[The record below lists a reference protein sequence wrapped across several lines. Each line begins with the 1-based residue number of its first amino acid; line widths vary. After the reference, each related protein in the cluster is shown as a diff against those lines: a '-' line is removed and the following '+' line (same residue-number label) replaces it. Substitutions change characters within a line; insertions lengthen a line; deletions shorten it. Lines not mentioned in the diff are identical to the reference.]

1 MSLIFNYLRWYR
13 IFHKNCL
20 FFKVSWNSFDY
31 TTRSGVSY
39 AGSFLKM
46 FRTLVPCYHQSYLV
60 IQIVFRKNQLDNSK
74 QCLKYFETI
83 LEFIFFIQKIS
94 WQVELTLKAGL
105 WLLRYSTWF
114 LFENQGFP
122 RKSDWIFIYFR
133 HFTSIYQMFAQ
144 FVYLLKVCNFSNF
157 FSMNMNSF
165 V

>member
-1 MSLIFNYLRWYR
+1 MKTAKLLMSLIFNYLRWYR

-105 WLLRYSTWF
+105 L
-114 LFENQGFP
+114 LFEIFHMISLWKP
-122 RKSDWIFIYFR
+122 RFSQKKWLNL
-133 HFTSIYQMFAQ
+133 
-144 FVYLLKVCNFSNF
+144 YLL
-157 FSMNMNSF
+157 
-165 V
+165 